1 MATLNILSADLTTES
16 LVITRNN
23 PAPVFYV
30 TNGELVTL
38 DHDSQPVG
46 FYRSTRPVIN
56 ELNLENGL
64 GVLVYTDGLVHAG
77 DRRGES
83 LDIPASYKGLLDEG
97 KSAQEIADGL
107 LEKAMTLDQGRP
119 VDDISVVVLQVN
131 DQPTG
136 STRRMRLSLPFG

>member
-1 MATLNILSADLTTES
+1 M
-16 LVITRNN
+16 
-23 PAPVFYV
+23 
-30 TNGELVTL
+30 
-38 DHDSQPVG
+38 
-46 FYRSTRPVIN
+46 
-56 ELNLENGL
+56 ENGL
-64 GVLVYTDGLVHAG
+64 SVLVYTDGLVHAG

-83 LDIPASYKGLLDEG
+83 LDIPACYKGLLDEG